1 MAVLD
6 MTAGHTREE
15 PGYGYLRP
23 RYVIDRNEHQT
34 TKPDLDNSMVF
45 ADFHNNKNLILD
57 NENAASTP
65 FYELELVLQAENTN
79 QAEEKANHDT
89 KRILKRKDDNLM
101 INSHSQ

>member
-1 MAVLD
+1 MKSKGRYLGPTTQAKYEKTANKPKFPMAVLD

-45 ADFHNNKNLILD
+45 ADFHNNKNLILE

-65 FYELELVLQAENTN
+65 FYELELVL
-79 QAEEKANHDT
+79 
-89 KRILKRKDDNLM
+89 
-101 INSHSQ
+101 